1 MDSGAGMGWC
11 AETGE
16 AIRTGSVS
24 IVDRGRSAG
33 STVTLKTSM
42 AMDWNRSMARAARAR
57 SACSGP
63 ERGGASALGLAAVAD
78 DARAKSPRSRTSRG
92 PTAM

>member
-1 MDSGAGMGWC
+1 MDSGAGMDWR

-16 AIRTGSVS
+16 ATRTGFVS
-24 IVDRGRSAG
+24 TTACGCSAG

-42 AMDWNRSMARAARAR
+42 AMDWNRSMASAARAR

-63 ERGGASALGLAAVAD
+63 ASGGALALAAV
-78 DARAKSPRSRTSRG
+78 DAAPRTTSPRSRTSRG